1 MTRLYRGMDR
11 AALDCAYDNS
21 GHVADFPGIMRDFQ
35 DRAQAMR
42 GSYPWRFDLR
52 YGAHDRETFDW
63 LPCGRPD
70 APLFVFLHGGFW
82 QSCEK
87 EDFSFIASGPLA
99 RGWNVAM
106 AEYALAPAASMTGI
120 AAQIG
125 RLLDHLAARPDLG
138 RGPICLAGHSAG
150 GHLAALYRGHPAVG
164 AVLAISGLFDLEPIS
179 LCCWNDPL
187 QLTEAEIERFSPQRQ
202 IGPGAPMLV
211 AVGAEE
217 RPELVRQSRDY
228 AQACRQAGQAAELL
242 LLPGRNH
249 FDILDDLA
257 DPQGVQLCALA
268 RLEA

>member
-82 QSCEK
+82 QSCKK

-125 RLLDHLAARPDLG
+125 QLLDHLAARPDLG

-150 GHLAALYRGHPAVG
+150 GHLAALYRGHPSVG

-211 AVGAEE
+211 AVGADE

-257 DPQGVQLCALA
+257 DPQGVQLSALA